1 MHIPIPGRRGDEDAS
16 DLMKPPMRI
25 DREADSSYTPLQN
38 TMLWLEISEIR
49 AILRLR
55 CSVEPGFA

>member
-1 MHIPIPGRRGDEDAS
+1 MQILNPGRRGDEDAS

-25 DREADSSYTPLQN
+25 GREADSSYTPLQN
-38 TMLWLEISEIR
+38 TMLWLEISEML

-55 CSVEPGFA
+55 CSV